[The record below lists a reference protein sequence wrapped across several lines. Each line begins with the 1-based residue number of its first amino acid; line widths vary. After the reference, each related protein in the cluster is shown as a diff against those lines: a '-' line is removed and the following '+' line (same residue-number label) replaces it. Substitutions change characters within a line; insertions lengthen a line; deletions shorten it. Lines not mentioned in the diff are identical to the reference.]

1 LKTPTTPTT
10 PTADFAS
17 ATVRPSRSL
26 PQEPASQGSLL
37 PDRRWLPT
45 VRLLSRCF
53 QAFERIS
60 DLHVRTLGLTG
71 PQFDIIATLGNTQG
85 MTCGELGER
94 TLITKGTLTGVLDR
108 LVARGLVSRFSHET
122 DGRSRNV
129 RITETGQQLF
139 EDVFPK
145 HLKHC
150 AEAFGALDDATL
162 ARLNESLTV
171 LLSEFDRFPAQVNAA
186 SLALVPPVS
195 HSDGAAHE

>member
-1 LKTPTTPTT
+1 V
-10 PTADFAS
+10 AA
-17 ATVRPSRSL
+17 
-26 PQEPASQGSLL
+26 PASETALAPPSSSQVAASHGVPG

-45 VRLLSRCF
+45 VRLLSRSF

-108 LVARGLVSRFSHET
+108 LVARGLVSRCSHET

-129 RITETGQQLF
+129 RLTQAGQRLF
-139 EDVFPK
+139 ENVFPQ
-145 HLKHC
+145 HLAHC
-150 AEAFGALDDATL
+150 AQAFGALDDAAL
-162 ARLNESLTV
+162 DRLNESLKL
-171 LLSEFDRFPAQVNAA
+171 LLSEFDAFPAQAAA
-186 SLALVPPVS
+186 SSQPLISLFS
-195 HSDGAAHE
+195 NSDGAAHE